1 MTMLFECSYPSRVS
15 YLVFLLLTI
24 LILVLLLMRLIR
36 KKRRF
41 KQAVAGA
48 MALLFCFALY
58 VVLQNDHIMQLN
70 TVSREEHRITLPI
83 IPLLIITA
91 IIFVGSAYALL
102 QDCMLERKTIT
113 ENSIK
118 EALDEMP
125 MGLVCFRHNGQ
136 SMLCNRLMFEISIL
150 MFGKVFLT
158 YDDFQRMLTQRS
170 DLKERDDVYRLSN
183 ASAWRFSEE
192 ELVTAD
198 GEHFT
203 AIYFSEV
210 TELIDREKKLEVQ
223 NKELRKLSVE
233 IRKLREN
240 VYQLAKEEEMLAIK
254 TKWHD
259 VMGEGLTAIR
269 RTLLSPY
276 PQQDINI
283 ILKRW
288 IKTVAAIRRDN
299 EDPDQGRDATGD
311 LFRDASALNIEL
323 ILSGEMPE
331 TMETKQVFF
340 LAIRNCLL
348 NAAQHA
354 KATKL
359 YADTKKP
366 KHNEILYIHNNGIA
380 PKSEIVPR
388 GGLINVINY
397 AERIGGKVE
406 IRSLPRFE
414 LIITM
419 PGKEDD
425 IK

>member
-1 MTMLFECSYPSRVS
+1 MKS
-15 YLVFLLLTI
+15 
-24 LILVLLLMRLIR
+24 
-36 KKRRF
+36 
-41 KQAVAGA
+41 
-48 MALLFCFALY
+48 LLFRYLKPFTKNL
-58 VVLQNDHIMQLN
+58 
-70 TVSREEHRITLPI
+70 S
-83 IPLLIITA
+83 TA
-91 IIFVGSAYALL
+91 
-102 QDCMLERKTIT
+102 
-113 ENSIK
+113 
-118 EALDEMP
+118 
-125 MGLVCFRHNGQ
+125 
-136 SMLCNRLMFEISIL
+136 
-150 MFGKVFLT
+150 
-158 YDDFQRMLTQRS
+158 
-170 DLKERDDVYRLSN
+170 
-183 ASAWRFSEE
+183 
-192 ELVTAD
+192 
-198 GEHFT
+198 
-203 AIYFSEV
+203 
-210 TELIDREKKLEVQ
+210 KK
-223 NKELRKLSVE
+223 
-233 IRKLREN
+233 
-240 VYQLAKEEEMLAIK
+240 EEMLAIK

-359 YADTKKP
+359 YADTKKM

-406 IRSLPRFE
+406 IQSLPRFE

-419 PGKEDD
+419 PGKEDY

>member
-1 MTMLFECSYPSRVS
+1 MCTASR
-15 YLVFLLLTI
+15 TPPPG
-24 LILVLLLMRLIR
+24 VL
-36 KKRRF
+36 
-41 KQAVAGA
+41 
-48 MALLFCFALY
+48 
-58 VVLQNDHIMQLN
+58 
-70 TVSREEHRITLPI
+70 
-83 IPLLIITA
+83 
-91 IIFVGSAYALL
+91 
-102 QDCMLERKTIT
+102 
-113 ENSIK
+113 
-118 EALDEMP
+118 
-125 MGLVCFRHNGQ
+125 
-136 SMLCNRLMFEISIL
+136 
-150 MFGKVFLT
+150 
-158 YDDFQRMLTQRS
+158 
-170 DLKERDDVYRLSN
+170 
-183 ASAWRFSEE
+183 
-192 ELVTAD
+192 
-198 GEHFT
+198 
-203 AIYFSEV
+203 YFSEV

-311 LFRDASALNIEL
+311 LFRDAAALNIEL

-331 TMETKQVFF
+331 TMKTKQVFF

-359 YADTKKP
+359 YADTKKT